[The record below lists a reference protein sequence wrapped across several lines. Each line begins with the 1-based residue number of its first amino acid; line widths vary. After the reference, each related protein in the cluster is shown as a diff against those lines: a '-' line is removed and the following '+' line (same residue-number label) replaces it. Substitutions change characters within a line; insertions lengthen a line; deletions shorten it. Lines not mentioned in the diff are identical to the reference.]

1 MDVEGFEYDVLRQ
14 MLDEAR
20 MSGSKEMLPM
30 QISVEFHYATR
41 MFDVPWRLRSVT
53 AAEIAM
59 FIGLMYNQGGYVLVK
74 HERIGPGC
82 FPCAELLFLR
92 TLC

>member
-1 MDVEGFEYDVLRQ
+1 
-14 MLDEAR
+14 
-20 MSGSKEMLPM
+20 MSGSMEMLPM

-82 FPCAELLFLR
+82 FPCAELHFLR
-92 TLC
+92 TLS